1 MKIKIACAAVAL
13 TVATAAFA
21 ATPAINI
28 VNGGSDTGTFRQI
41 LNMVAENVD
50 STFIQAN
57 TPIVAAQS
65 FDQENIL
72 TVWSSE
78 WPGKGGDMPKVEVTK
93 DNLVALMVYETL
105 MCSREFSSFEEM
117 QGKTVKL
124 ATWGSENAAR
134 YLAKLGAEK
143 GINFEV
149 VPYSGSGGIAKGY
162 VGHDA
167 DTVFNI
173 TTREAAIL
181 EDTSTK
187 CFAYSANGDLDFAF
201 VDSLITLNA
210 TGEVTASM
218 RDLVN
223 ELKPTAPFQ
232 ETFKG
237 LAIKVPTDETVD
249 GLIKEFDT
257 AVVNFTP

>member
-1 MKIKIACAAVAL
+1 
-13 TVATAAFA
+13 
-21 ATPAINI
+21 
-28 VNGGSDTGTFRQI
+28 
-41 LNMVAENVD
+41 
-50 STFIQAN
+50 
-57 TPIVAAQS
+57 
-65 FDQENIL
+65 
-72 TVWSSE
+72 
-78 WPGKGGDMPKVEVTK
+78 
-93 DNLVALMVYETL
+93 MVYETL

-124 ATWGSENAAR
+124 ATWGNDNAAR
-134 YLAKLGAEK
+134 YVAKLGAEK

-162 VGHDA
+162 IGHDA

-173 TTREAAIL
+173 TTRESALL
-181 EDTSTK
+181 EDPTTK
-187 CFAYSANGDLDFAF
+187 CFAYSANGDLSFSF

-210 TGEVTASM
+210 TGEVTNSM
-218 RDLVN
+218 RNLIT
-223 ELKPTAPFQ
+223 ELEPTAAFQ
-232 ETFKG
+232 ESFKG